1 MCLSLCAMNVW
12 QEQCVSGHTRNA
24 TYHAQSASQPAAV
37 TLARASLR
45 FAILLIALAS
55 AARANAQVGST
66 TDILTGVVTG
76 PDGKPLAGAA
86 VDATA
91 LDGQITR
98 HAQTGNNGRYTILFP
113 DGGGQY
119 RVTVRFLGMAPIT
132 FMDTRQADEDRLVRD
147 VALSPTSARLQ
158 EVTVVARRRTPRERT
173 TPGTTGR
180 AISGDQAERLP
191 VDASDLAGL
200 AALAPGV
207 VPIGATDSTST
218 AFSVAGQRP
227 TANNITLDG
236 LTFGG
241 GSIPQDAAR
250 STRVITNTYD
260 VARGQFSGGQVA
272 TTTKGG
278 SNTPAG
284 SFSYALR
291 DRSLEWG
298 QSSNGAFGGA
308 STQNQLGGGFG
319 GPIVRDKLFLFA
331 AAQGR
336 WRSDDLASL
345 LSANPASLRRLGVA
359 SDSVARFLALVG
371 SQGVP
376 ALESTVGDDRSTN
389 AGSALVRMDYI
400 INDAHSL
407 MIRGDWRRNTQD
419 PTRVSAYSLPMG
431 GGTMRDQGGGL
442 MAALSSHFGSAVINE
457 ARVYGSL
464 DDRRSSPFL
473 ALPAARV
480 QIASSVADS
489 ALGITTLGFGG
500 SPSLPQTAYTKSL
513 EASDEL
519 SWLPGDASHRIKLGG
534 LLNASRFDQ
543 DVTNNREG
551 VFTFNSLQDLEN
563 DQPASFSRT
572 LAPAE
577 RSGSAVNPAL
587 YLGDTWRKSSA
598 LQLNYGV
605 RLESSIYGGAPA
617 ENALVDSAFGL
628 RTNDFPSEVHLSP
641 RVGFTWT
648 LGQGGFG
655 APATIIRGGAGEFRS
670 LTPSALFSAAE
681 GATGVD
687 GSESQLVCIGSAVP
701 TPDWSAYAQDPS
713 AIPTTCASATP
724 IEPATALPNVAA
736 FNSNF
741 GAPRAWRASLG
752 VQRRVL
758 DRFGV
763 SLDASYARGVSLYGF
778 QDVNLA
784 TQPKFA
790 LASENDRPVY
800 VPASS
805 IVPGTGAVD
814 FTQSRAVPSLGH
826 VIEIGSNLQSD
837 NEQITLGVNGVTVS
851 GFTFQASY
859 SYTRSRDQSSFS
871 CCSATQGFAAAT
883 TAGNPNVL
891 DWATS
896 DYERKHSILLTAS
909 YALSQSV
916 ELTTVT
922 RLMSGTPYTPMVSG
936 DINGDGV
943 SNDRAF
949 IFAAGAGDTA
959 VANGMS
965 RLLASSSS
973 SVRSCLLSQTGSVA
987 NRNSCTGSWQP
998 AADLQLNFRP
1008 AWWGLD
1014 RRMTIMVSTV
1024 NMLAGL
1030 DQLLHG
1036 DNDLHGWGG
1045 YTRPDPTLLFV
1056 RGFDPVSQGFTY
1068 AVNQRFGSTRGS
1080 SNAFR
1085 VPFQLALQAR
1095 YVIGPDRNAERMRA
1109 ILGGGGRG
1117 GRNGVGGPGEGAAA
1131 NNEDLADRLQRML
1144 PNPAAQILELGDTIA
1159 LTDSQVV
1166 KLTALRDSTAAKYE
1180 GIADSIRAAVA
1191 KVGDSADPARMFA
1204 AMRPQ
1209 LTKGRAM
1216 SREVLQQAQAIL
1228 TPEQWAKVPERIKSP
1243 GGGRRGFGNGP

>member
-1 MCLSLCAMNVW
+1 
-12 QEQCVSGHTRNA
+12 
-24 TYHAQSASQPAAV
+24 V
-37 TLARASLR
+37 TLSRAYVCI
-45 FAILLIALAS
+45 AIFLVSPLA
-55 AARANAQVGST
+55 AARAIAQVGST

-76 PDGKPLAGAA
+76 PDSKPLAGAT

-91 LDGQITR
+91 VDGQITR
-98 HAQTGNNGRYTILFP
+98 HALTGTNGRYTILFP

-119 RVTVRFLGMAPIT
+119 RVTVRFLGMAPIA
-132 FMDTRQADEDRLVRD
+132 FVINRQADEDRLVRD

-158 EVTVVARRRTPRERT
+158 QVTVTARRRTPRDGT
-173 TPGTTGR
+173 TPGATGR
-180 AISGDQAERLP
+180 TLSGDQAERLP
-191 VDASDLAGL
+191 IDASDLAGL

-207 VPIGATDSTST
+207 VPIGATDSTSS

-236 LTFGG
+236 LSFGG

-250 STRVITNTYD
+250 TTRIITNTYD

-278 SNTPAG
+278 SNAPAG
-284 SFSYALR
+284 SFSYSLR

-298 QSSNGAFGGA
+298 QSNNGAFGGA

-319 GPIVRDKLFLFA
+319 GPIVHDKLFFFA

-345 LSANPASLRRLGVA
+345 LSANPATLRRLGVA
-359 SDSVARFLALVG
+359 SDSVARFLALVNG
-371 SQGVP
+371 QGVP
-376 ALESTVGDDRSTN
+376 ALEDAVGDDRSTN

-400 INDAHSL
+400 INDSHSL
-407 MIRGDWRRNTQD
+407 MLRGDWRLNSQD

-442 MAALSSHFGSAVINE
+442 MAALTSHFGSTVINE
-457 ARVYGSL
+457 ARAYGSI
-464 DDRRSSPFL
+464 DDRHSSPFL
-473 ALPAARV
+473 ELPAARV
-480 QIASSVADS
+480 QIASTAANS
-489 ALGITTLGFGG
+489 ALGIATLGFGG
-500 SPSLPQTAYTKSL
+500 SSSLPQTANTKSL
-513 EASDEL
+513 EVSDEL

-551 VFTFNSLQDLEN
+551 VFTFNSLQELESN
-563 DQPASFSRT
+563 QPSSFSRT
-572 LAPAE
+572 LAPAQ

-605 RLESSIYGGAPA
+605 RLEGSIYGGAPA
-617 ENALVDSAFGL
+617 ENAVVDSAFGL

-648 LGQGGFG
+648 LGQGGLG
-655 APATIIRGGAGEFRS
+655 APTTIIRGGAGEFRS
-670 LTPSALFSAAE
+670 LTPSALLSAAE
-681 GATGVD
+681 GATGD
-687 GSESQLVCIGSAVP
+687 AGTESQLVCIGSAVP
-701 TPDWSAYAQDPS
+701 TPDWSAYATDPS
-713 AIPTTCASATP
+713 SIPTTCASATP
-724 IEPATALPNVAA
+724 LPPSTALPGVAA
-736 FNSNF
+736 FSPGF
-741 GAPRAWRASLG
+741 ESPRAWRASLG
-752 VQRRVL
+752 VQRRIL
-758 DRFGV
+758 DLFGV

-778 QDVNLA
+778 QDVNLVS
-784 TQPKFA
+784 QPSFG

-814 FTQSRAVPSLGH
+814 FAQSRAVPSLGH

-837 NEQITLGVNGVTVS
+837 NKQITLGVNGVTVS

-859 SYTRSRDQSSFS
+859 TYMRSRDQSSFS

-883 TAGNPNVL
+883 TAGNPNML
-891 DWATS
+891 GWATS
-896 DYERKHSILLTAS
+896 DFERRHSFLLTAS

-922 RLMSGTPYTPMVSG
+922 RIMSGTPYTPMVSG
-936 DINGDGV
+936 DINGDGA

-949 IFAAGAGDTA
+949 IFATSVHDTA
-959 VANGMS
+959 VANGMA

-973 SVRSCLLSQTGSVA
+973 SVRSCLLSQTGSIA
-987 NRNSCTGSWQP
+987 NRNSCSGSWQP

-1008 AWWGLD
+1008 SWWGLD

-1024 NMLAGL
+1024 NMLAGIDEL
-1030 DQLLHG
+1030 VHG
-1036 DNDLHGWGG
+1036 ENDLHGWGG
-1045 YTRPDPTLLFV
+1045 STRPDPTLLFV
-1056 RGFDPVSQGFTY
+1056 RGFDPVTQSFTY
-1068 AVNQRFGSTRGS
+1068 AVNQRFGSTSGS
-1080 SNAFR
+1080 ANAFR
-1085 VPFQLALQAR
+1085 VPFQLAVQAR
-1095 YVIGPDRNAERMRA
+1095 YVIGPDQNAERMRGLFGA
-1109 ILGGGGRG
+1109 GGGRG
-1117 GRNGVGGPGEGAAA
+1117 GGGGGRNGGGGPGGEGAAA
-1131 NNEDLADRLQRML
+1131 NNEDLADRLQRVL
-1144 PNPAAQILELGDTIA
+1144 PNPAAQMLELKDSLA

-1166 KLTALRDSTAAKYE
+1166 RLTALRDSTASSYAV
-1180 GIADSIRAAVA
+1180 IADSIRAAVTRA
-1191 KVGDSADPARMFA
+1191 GPNADPARLFA
-1204 AMRPQ
+1204 TMRPQ
-1209 LTKGRAM
+1209 LTKGRAI
-1216 SREVLQQAQAIL
+1216 SQQVLKQARAIL
-1228 TPEQWAKVPERIKSP
+1228 TPEQWMKVPERIRAP
-1243 GGGRRGFGNGP
+1243 GAGRRGRGTDGP

>member
-1 MCLSLCAMNVW
+1 MILSRVP
-12 QEQCVSGHTRNA
+12 VR
-24 TYHAQSASQPAAV
+24 
-37 TLARASLR
+37 
-45 FAILLIALAS
+45 IALALALS
-55 AARANAQVGST
+55 LLASMRLYAQVGST

-76 PDGKPLAGAA
+76 PDSKPLAGAT
-86 VDATA
+86 VDAMA
-91 LDGQITR
+91 VDGQITR
-98 HAQTGNNGRYTILFP
+98 HAQTGANGRYTILFP

-119 RVTVRFLGMAPIT
+119 RVTVRLIGMAPLA
-132 FMDTRQADEDRLVRD
+132 FVVNRQADEDRLVRD
-147 VALSPTSARLQ
+147 VSLSPTSAKLQ
-158 EVTVVARRRTPRERT
+158 EVTVTARRRTPRDGQ
-173 TPGTTGR
+173 TPGATGR
-180 AISGDQAERLP
+180 NLSGDQAERLP
-191 VDASDLAGL
+191 IDASDLAGL

-236 LTFGG
+236 LSFGG
-241 GSIPQDAAR
+241 GSIPQDA
-250 STRVITNTYD
+250 TRTTRIITNTYD

-278 SNTPAG
+278 TNSPAG
-284 SFSYALR
+284 SFSYSLR
-291 DRSLEWG
+291 DRALEWG
-298 QSSNGAFGGA
+298 ESSNGSFGGA

-319 GPIVRDKLFLFA
+319 GPIIKDKLFLFA
-331 AAQGR
+331 SAQGR

-345 LSANPASLRRLGVA
+345 LSANPATLSRLGVA
-359 SDSVARFLALVG
+359 SDSVARFLALVNG
-371 SQGVP
+371 QGVP
-376 ALESTVGDDRSTN
+376 ALEGQVGDDRATS
-389 AGSALVRMDYI
+389 ASSALARMDYI
-400 INDAHSL
+400 INDSHSL
-407 MIRGDWRRNTQD
+407 MIRADWRLNSQD
-419 PTRVSAYSLPMG
+419 PTRISAYSLPMG

-442 MAALSSHFGSAVINE
+442 MAALTSHFGSTVINE
-457 ARVYGSL
+457 GRAYASI
-464 DDRRSSPFL
+464 DDRSSSPFL

-480 QIASSVADS
+480 QISSNVADS

-500 SPSLPQTAYTKSL
+500 SPSLPQTANTKSL
-513 EASDEL
+513 EISDEL

-551 VFTFNSLQDLEN
+551 VFTFNSLADLEN

-598 LQLNYGV
+598 LQLSYGV
-605 RLESSIYGGAPA
+605 RLEGSTYGGAPA
-617 ENALVDSAFGL
+617 LNTTVDSAFGL
-628 RTNDFPSEVHLSP
+628 RTNDFPSEIHLSP

-648 LGQGGFG
+648 LGQGGLG
-655 APATIIRGGAGEFRS
+655 TPTTIIRGGAGEFRS

-681 GATGVD
+681 GATGIE

-701 TPDWSAYAQDPS
+701 TPDWSAYAADPS

-724 IEPATALPNVAA
+724 LPPTTALPNVAA
-736 FNSNF
+736 FNPNF
-741 GAPRAWRASLG
+741 EAPRAWRASLG

-778 QDVNLA
+778 QDVNLT
-784 TQPKFA
+784 TQPSFG
-790 LASENDRPVY
+790 LASEENRPVY

-814 FTQSRAVPSLGH
+814 FAESRAVPSLGH

-837 NEQITLGVNGVTVS
+837 NKQVTLGVNGVTVS

-859 SYTRSRDQSSFS
+859 TYMNSRDQSSFS
-871 CCSATQGFAAAT
+871 CCSATQGLASAT
-883 TAGNPNVL
+883 TAGDPNL
-891 DWATS
+891 LGWATS
-896 DYERKHSILLTAS
+896 DFERKHSFLLTAS

-922 RLMSGTPYTPMVSG
+922 RFMSGTPYTPMVSG
-936 DINGDGV
+936 DINGDGF

-949 IFAAGAGDTA
+949 IFSQSAHDTA
-959 VANGMS
+959 VANGMA
-965 RLLASSSS
+965 RLLAGSSSN
-973 SVRSCLLSQTGSVA
+973 VRSCLLGQMGTIA

-998 AADLQLNFRP
+998 SSDLQMNFRP
-1008 AWWGLD
+1008 SWWGLD

-1030 DQLLHG
+1030 DELVHG

-1056 RGFDPVSQGFTY
+1056 RGFDPSTQSFTY
-1068 AVNQRFGSTRGS
+1068 AVNQRFGSTSGTA
-1080 SNAFR
+1080 NAFR
-1085 VPFQLALQAR
+1085 VPFQLAVQAR
-1095 YVIGPDRNAERMRA
+1095 YVIGPDQNAERMRA
-1109 ILGGGGRG
+1109 LFGAGGGRG
-1117 GRNGVGGPGEGAAA
+1117 RRGGGGGGGGGGEGAAA
-1131 NNEDLADRLQRML
+1131 NNEDLADRLQRVL
-1144 PNPAAQILELGDTIA
+1144 PNPAAQLLELKDSLA

-1166 KLTALRDSTAAKYE
+1166 KLTAVRDSAAAAYAVV
-1180 GIADSIRAAVA
+1180 ADSIRAAVTKA
-1191 KVGDSADPARMFA
+1191 GPNADPSRLFA

-1216 SREVLQQAQAIL
+1216 SHDILVKAQAIL
-1228 TPEQWAKVPERIKSP
+1228 TPEQWAKVPDRIKSP
-1243 GGGRRGFGNGP
+1243 GAGRRGQGRGGP

>member
-1 MCLSLCAMNVW
+1 MI
-12 QEQCVSGHTRNA
+12 
-24 TYHAQSASQPAAV
+24 
-37 TLARASLR
+37 LARACFRS
-45 FAILLIALAS
+45 AILLLLTLPFADH
-55 AARANAQVGST
+55 ARAQVGST

-76 PDGKPLAGAA
+76 PDGNPLAGAT

-132 FMDTRQADEDRLVRD
+132 FVDTRQSDEDRLVHD
-147 VALSPTSARLQ
+147 VALSPTSTRLQ
-158 EVTVVARRRTPRERT
+158 EVTVVARRRTPRERE

-241 GSIPQDAAR
+241 GSIPQDATR

-284 SFSYALR
+284 SFSYSLR

-345 LSANPASLRRLGVA
+345 LSANPATLRRLGVA

-376 ALESTVGDDRSTN
+376 TLEGTVGDDRSTN

-400 INDAHSL
+400 ISDAHSL
-407 MIRGDWRRNTQD
+407 MIRGDWRRNSQD

-431 GGTMRDQGGGL
+431 GGTMRNQGGGL
-442 MAALSSHFGSAVINE
+442 MAALTSHFGSAVINE
-457 ARVYGSL
+457 ARAYGSI
-464 DDRRSSPFL
+464 DDRSSSPFL
-473 ALPAARV
+473 ELPAARV
-480 QIASSVADS
+480 QIASSAADS

-500 SPSLPQTAYTKSL
+500 SPSLPQTANTKSL
-513 EASDEL
+513 EVSDEL

-563 DQPASFSRT
+563 NQPASFSRT

-598 LQLNYGV
+598 LQLNYGL
-605 RLESSIYGGAPA
+605 RLEGSTYGGAPA
-617 ENALVDSAFGL
+617 ENTVVDSAFGL
-628 RTNDFPSEVHLSP
+628 RTSHFPSEVHLSP

-655 APATIIRGGAGEFRS
+655 SPGTIIRGGAGEFRS

-681 GATGVD
+681 GATGVS

-724 IEPATALPNVAA
+724 IAPGTALPNVAA
-736 FNSNF
+736 FNPNF

-752 VQRRVL
+752 VQRRIL

-763 SLDASYARGVSLYGF
+763 SLDASYARGVNLYGF

-784 TQPKFA
+784 PQPSFA
-790 LASENDRPVY
+790 LAGENGRPVY

-814 FTQSRAVPSLGH
+814 FSQSRAVPSLGH

-837 NEQITLGVNGVTVS
+837 NRQITLGVNGVTVS

-859 SYTRSRDQSSFS
+859 TYARSRDQSSFS
-871 CCSATQGFAAAT
+871 CCSAIQGFADAT
-883 TAGNPNVL
+883 TAGNPNAL

-896 DYERKHSILLTAS
+896 DYERRHSILLTAS

-949 IFAAGAGDTA
+949 IFAANAGDTA

-965 RLLASSSS
+965 RLLAGASS

-987 NRNSCTGSWQP
+987 NRNSCTGRWQP

-1008 AWWGLD
+1008 SWWGLD

-1045 YTRPDPTLLFV
+1045 YSRPDPTLLFV
-1056 RGFDPVSQGFTY
+1056 RGFDPVSQSFTY

-1080 SNAFR
+1080 ANAFR

-1109 ILGGGGRG
+1109 IFGGGRG
-1117 GRNGVGGPGEGAAA
+1117 GRGGAGAPGEGAAA

-1144 PNPAAQILELGDTIA
+1144 PNPASQILELEDSLA

-1166 KLTALRDSTAAKYE
+1166 KLTALRDSTAAKYSI
-1180 GIADSIRAAVA
+1180 IADSMRAAVN
-1191 KVGDSADPARMFA
+1191 KVGTNADPPRIFA

-1209 LTKGRAM
+1209 LMKGRAI
-1216 SREVLQQAQAIL
+1216 SKDVLQAAQAIL
-1228 TPEQWAKVPERIKSP
+1228 TPEQWAKVPERIRAP

>member
-1 MCLSLCAMNVW
+1 M
-12 QEQCVSGHTRNA
+12 
-24 TYHAQSASQPAAV
+24 
-37 TLARASLR
+37 TLARAFIR
-45 FAILLIALAS
+45 TAILLLSLTFAVS
-55 AARANAQVGST
+55 ARAQVGST
-66 TDILTGVVTG
+66 TDILTGVITG
-76 PDGKPLAGAA
+76 PDGRPLAGAT

-98 HAQTGNNGRYTILFP
+98 HATTGNNGRYTILFP

-132 FMDTRQADEDRLVRD
+132 FVDTRQADEDRLVRD
-147 VALSPTSARLQ
+147 VALSPTSTRLQ
-158 EVTVVARRRTPRERT
+158 EVTVVARRRTPRERA

-191 VDASDLAGL
+191 VDASDLAAL

-207 VPIGATDSTST
+207 VPIGATDSTGT

-241 GSIPQDAAR
+241 GSIPQDATR
-250 STRVITNTYD
+250 STRVITNTYE

-284 SFSYALR
+284 SFSYSLR

-319 GPIVRDKLFLFA
+319 GPIVHDKLFFFA

-345 LSANPASLRRLGVA
+345 LSANPATLGRLGLA

-376 ALESTVGDDRSTN
+376 SLEDAVGDDRSTN
-389 AGSALVRMDYI
+389 AGSALARMDYI

-407 MIRGDWRRNTQD
+407 MIRGDWRRNSQD
-419 PTRVSAYSLPMG
+419 PTRVSALSLPMG
-431 GGTMRDQGGGL
+431 GGTMKDQGGGL
-442 MAALSSHFGSAVINE
+442 MAALTSHFGSTVINE
-457 ARVYGSL
+457 GRIYGSV
-464 DDRRSSPFL
+464 DHRRSAPFL
-473 ALPAARV
+473 ELPAARV
-480 QIASSVADS
+480 QIASNVADR

-500 SPSLPQTAYTKSL
+500 SPSLPQTANTRSL
-513 EASDEL
+513 EVSDEL

-563 DQPASFSRT
+563 NQPASFSRT

-605 RLESSIYGGAPA
+605 RLEGSTYGGAPA
-617 ENALVDSAFGL
+617 ENTVVDSAFGL
-628 RTNDFPSEVHLSP
+628 HTNHFPSEVHLSP

-655 APATIIRGGAGEFRS
+655 APPTIIRGGAGEFRS

-681 GATGVD
+681 GATGID

-713 AIPTTCASATP
+713 AIPTTCASASLP
-724 IEPATALPNVAA
+724 EPSTALPSVAA
-736 FNSNF
+736 FNPNF

-752 VQRRVL
+752 VQRRIL

-763 SLDASYARGVSLYGF
+763 SLDASYARGVNLYGF
-778 QDVNLA
+778 QDVNLLP
-784 TQPKFA
+784 QPAFT
-790 LASENDRPVY
+790 LPGENNRPVY
-800 VPASS
+800 VPSSS

-814 FTQSRAVPSLGH
+814 FSQSRAVPALGH

-837 NEQITLGVNGVTVS
+837 NKQVTLGVNGVTVS

-859 SYTRSRDQSSFS
+859 TYTRSRDQSSFS
-871 CCSATQGFAAAT
+871 CCSAIQGFADAT

-891 DWATS
+891 GWARS
-896 DYERKHSILLTAS
+896 DYERRHAILLTAS

-949 IFAAGAGDTA
+949 IFAANTGDTA

-998 AADLQLNFRP
+998 SADLQLNFRP
-1008 AWWGLD
+1008 SLWGLD

-1056 RGFDPVSQGFTY
+1056 RGFDPSSQTFTY
-1068 AVNQRFGSTRGS
+1068 AVNERFGSTRGS
-1080 SNAFR
+1080 ANAFR

-1095 YVIGPDRNAERMRA
+1095 YVIGPDQNAERMRG
-1109 ILGGGGRG
+1109 LFGGGRG
-1117 GRNGVGGPGEGAAA
+1117 GRNGAAAQGEGAAA
-1131 NNEDLADRLQRML
+1131 NSDDLADRLQRML
-1144 PNPAAQILELGDTIA
+1144 PNPAAQILELKDSLA
-1159 LTDSQVV
+1159 LTDTQVV

-1191 KVGDSADPARMFA
+1191 KVGANADPARMFA

-1209 LTKGRAM
+1209 LTRGRAM
-1216 SREVLQQAQAIL
+1216 SREVLEEAHAIL
-1228 TPEQWAKVPERIKSP
+1228 TPEQWAKVPERIRTP